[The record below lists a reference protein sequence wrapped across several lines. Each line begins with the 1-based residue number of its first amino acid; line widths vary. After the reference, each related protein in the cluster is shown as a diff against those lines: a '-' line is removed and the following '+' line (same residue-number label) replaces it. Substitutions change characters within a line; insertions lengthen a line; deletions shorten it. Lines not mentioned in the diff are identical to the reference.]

1 MATTI
6 KDGSNAKEKSRPSS
20 SSSSNQNIDSPR
32 ARRTTPKPLT
42 ADSSAEKK
50 ATPNYLK
57 HTKSSGKD
65 VCIYSK
71 NQASDDTNL
80 KYSTSSRRKSTDP
93 SPTQTSTKL
102 KRTMSAN
109 PRVKPSTSTRPS
121 SVSATPSTKPVG
133 GSTSNKPVLDKTTK
147 TTPLRGGKAQQ
158 PVLTRPMS
166 IKKGTSSSTTK
177 KEYRPKTSLTNKA
190 QPSYKPNHEQE
201 IEIKHDEETN
211 MDLEQDIVSD
221 ELSEKDGID
230 REENPPAIDK
240 VEPESKEIEDDKSND
255 HSSDSL
261 PTILSGEQEV
271 EPNPTKEELKE
282 DNEEQEVDLKQG
294 NVIEESSNEQSKPQ
308 EENEVVAAKKEE
320 TNEKLVIEE
329 AKTDDDAS
337 KLSFKKGK
345 ELEEKEE
352 EGNGNQRLK
361 FKERAVGGAEGDV
374 GEAKPEQENV
384 VLKRQDV
391 QGKKETQAYNDVIE
405 ETASK
410 LVEKRKSKVKAL
422 VGAFETVISLEND

>member
-1 MATTI
+1 MREMEIDEAAPVRAVPGSHRSVEVKILDSSKFMATTI

-20 SSSSNQNIDSPR
+20 SSHQNIDSPR

-42 ADSSAEKK
+42 ADSADTKS
-50 ATPNYLK
+50 TPNYLK

-65 VCIYSK
+65 VCIYGK

-93 SPTQTSTKL
+93 SPTQTSSKL

-109 PRVKPSTSTRPS
+109 PRVKPTTRRPS
-121 SVSATPSTKPVG
+121 SVSSTPSTRPVG
-133 GSTSNKPVLDKTTK
+133 GSTTNKPGLDKTTK
-147 TTPLRGGKAQQ
+147 TLSRGGKAQ

-166 IKKGTSSSTTK
+166 IKKGTSSSTSATTK

-190 QPSYKPNHEQE
+190 PISKPDEQE
-201 IEIKHDEETN
+201 IEIKHDEEMNTE
-211 MDLEQDIVSD
+211 LEQDI
-221 ELSEKDGID
+221 
-230 REENPPAIDK
+230 
-240 VEPESKEIEDDKSND
+240 EIEDVNKSND
-255 HSSDSL
+255 HNDSL
-261 PTILSGEQEV
+261 PTSSEEREV
-271 EPNPTKEELKE
+271 EPNTKKEEQIE
-282 DNEEQEVDLKQG
+282 DKGGQDNDEQEVDEKQG
-294 NVIEESSNEQSKPQ
+294 NVIEESSN
-308 EENEVVAAKKEE
+308 A
-320 TNEKLVIEE
+320 
-329 AKTDDDAS
+329 
-337 KLSFKKGK
+337 
-345 ELEEKEE
+345 EEKQGVGEGRGGQWE
-352 EGNGNQRLK
+352 PKIEIQGKNRDAEGNG
-361 FKERAVGGAEGDV
+361 

>member
-32 ARRTTPKPLT
+32 ARRTAPKPLT

-50 ATPNYLK
+50 PTPNYLK

-65 VCIYSK
+65 VCIYGK

-80 KYSTSSRRKSTDP
+80 KYSNSSRRKSTDP
-93 SPTQTSTKL
+93 SPTQTSSKL

-121 SVSATPSTKPVG
+121 SASATPSTKPG
-133 GSTSNKPVLDKTTK
+133 WQSSTSSH
-147 TTPLRGGKAQQ
+147 KANEHQKGY
-158 PVLTRPMS
+158 
-166 IKKGTSSSTTK
+166 IKFTTK
-177 KEYRPKTSLTNKA
+177 KEYRPKTSLTSLTNKA
-190 QPSYKPNHEQE
+190 PQPSKPNHEQE
-201 IEIKHDEETN
+201 IEIKHDDEETN
-211 MDLEQDIVSD
+211 MDLEQDIVS

-230 REENPPAIDK
+230 REENPPAVDK
-240 VEPESKEIEDDKSND
+240 VEPESKEIEDNKSND
-255 HSSDSL
+255 HSDSL
-261 PTILSGEQEV
+261 PTISSAEQQEV
-271 EPNPTKEELKE
+271 EPNPTK
-282 DNEEQEVDLKQG
+282 EEQEVDLKQG
-294 NVIEESSNEQSKPQ
+294 NVIEESSNADDKSIPVVDESNEQSKPQ
-308 EENEVVAAKKEE
+308 EENE
-320 TNEKLVIEE
+320 TNENLVIEAAKE
-329 AKTDDDAS
+329 AKTDEDAS

-345 ELEEKEE
+345 ELEKEE

-361 FKERAVGGAEGDV
+361 FKERAMGAEGDV
-374 GEAKPEQENV
+374 DVGEAKAEQENV

-391 QGKKETQAYNDVIE
+391 QGKKEAQAYNDVIE